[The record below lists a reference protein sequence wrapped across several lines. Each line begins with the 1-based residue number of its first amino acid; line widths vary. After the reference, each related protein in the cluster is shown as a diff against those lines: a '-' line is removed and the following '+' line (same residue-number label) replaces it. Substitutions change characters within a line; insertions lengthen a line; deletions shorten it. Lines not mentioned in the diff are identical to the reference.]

1 MPVRV
6 FYSRFIGGGTKV
18 RVFIY
23 LSYGS
28 LALNAQYQLPALTF
42 HFFTVLAFIFLLL
55 AFARSL
61 CFSSYLSFLSS
72 VIGFLSF
79 YLVLFFFFSFTLP
92 LSISRLHF
100 QPPTFLSLFCRYSLC
115 LYSVSIFVPPS
126 SLFYRFIFLL
136 LSSFPSLFVL
146 FSSRLFFSFINFNKL
161 FW

>member
-1 MPVRV
+1 MVRWPLMPNI
-6 FYSRFIGGGTKV
+6 SC
-18 RVFIY
+18 
-23 LSYGS
+23 
-28 LALNAQYQLPALTF
+28 QLLPS
-42 HFFTVLAFIFLLL
+42 IFLLFL
-55 AFARSL
+55 LLFSCYSLSRALFAFL
-61 CFSSYLSFLSS
+61 HICTFLSS